1 MTIVDEHG
9 RLFGRINLVDGAV
22 AGVVLLL
29 IPLAY
34 GTYLLFRPATP
45 RIDSVAP
52 SAISREEDRIAAGA
66 RLMAKF
72 KITGTGFTPLLRAR
86 IGEVEALG
94 FVFENPN
101 SADILV
107 GPVPPGPHDLVLMDG
122 VHEVARVAGAIS
134 VEPEQKQAAFVRA
147 VGWFTNLDAEAAAAL
162 RVGLAFPESAPAF
175 EVLAIGPAQPVR
187 SRVRLDGSSTDRGEG
202 RVEREAVLTLRC
214 ESAGDNPCA
223 MGDRRP
229 EDLRPPVLL
238 SLPTPS
244 RGFQFA
250 LQELLPAA
258 APRAATIRVRLP
270 AETAATLVR
279 IGDRD
284 AFLDERAAVVTA
296 SSRTQAGVTVTLEL
310 GLDESREGWRY
321 RTDTVKAGAPFR
333 FSTDRYEASGTIE
346 SVTLSATPAART
358 P

>member
-134 VEPEQKQAAFVRA
+134 VEPEPKQAAFVRA

-223 MGDRRP
+223 LGDRP
-229 EDLRPPVLL
+229 EDLRSFVV
-238 SLPTPS
+238 SLAGPS
-244 RGFQFA
+244 RSFLFA
-250 LQELLPAA
+250 LQELLPPA

-284 AFLDERAAVVTA
+284 DFLDERAAVVTA

-310 GLDESREGWRY
+310 GLDEFREGWRY

-346 SVTLSATPAART
+346 SVTLSETPAART